1 MAKIRVFVIS
11 AHLMFS
17 RGIESL
23 LFQETDIK
31 LVGHALNVKEAIEEI
46 TTLQPDVIIMD
57 SDSVGAEIEFIL
69 NLKPDIS
76 IINLNL
82 KNNNLYIYR
91 ASQRVTRDVSD
102 LLQAIK
108 QDPSSEL
115 D

>member
-11 AHLMFS
+11 VHIMFS

-23 LFQETDIK
+23 LFQETDIQ
-31 LVGHALNVKEAIEEI
+31 LVGHALNLKEAIEPI
-46 TTLQPDVIIMD
+46 RAFQPDVIIID
-57 SDSVGAEIEFIL
+57 SDSVGAEIEFIF

-82 KNNNLYIYR
+82 KNNNLYVYR
-91 ASQRVTRDVSD
+91 ASQRVTRNVSD
-102 LLQAIK
+102 LLEAIK
-108 QDPSSEL
+108 QDFPSEL